1 MPHELRRVSYRC
13 LELSVRGII
22 EFYFIYIEFI
32 FYHTIIKLY
41 LNKNIGVLQIM
52 RVVILLIDGGGIIR
66 LKQPQC

>member
-13 LELSVRGII
+13 LELSARGII

-41 LNKNIGVLQIM
+41 LNKNIGVLTIF
-52 RVVILLIDGGGIIR
+52 LI
-66 LKQPQC
+66 